1 MYQLKKVQKLP
12 IPLKEAWDFFSSPR
26 NLATITPPELGF
38 NITSELPDK
47 MYEGVMISYI
57 VRPLL
62 GIPTT
67 WVTEITHVRDQEY
80 FVDEQRI
87 GPYKIW
93 HHQHWFKEIPNGV
106 EMLDIIDYELPFSI
120 ITGLFHKVL
129 VRNKLDEIFDFRQK
143 KMIELF
149 GEYKG

>member
-12 IPLKEAWDFFSSPR
+12 ISLQEAWDFFSSPR
-26 NLATITPPELGF
+26 NLAAITPPELGF

-67 WVTEITHVRDQEY
+67 WVTEITHVRDKEY

-93 HHQHWFKEIPNGV
+93 HHQHWFKEISDGV
-106 EMLDIIDYELPFSI
+106 EMLDLIDYELPFPMIS
-120 ITGLFHKVL
+120 GLFHNVL
-129 VRNKLDEIFDFRQK
+129 VRKKLEHIFDFRQK
-143 KMIELF
+143 KMMELF